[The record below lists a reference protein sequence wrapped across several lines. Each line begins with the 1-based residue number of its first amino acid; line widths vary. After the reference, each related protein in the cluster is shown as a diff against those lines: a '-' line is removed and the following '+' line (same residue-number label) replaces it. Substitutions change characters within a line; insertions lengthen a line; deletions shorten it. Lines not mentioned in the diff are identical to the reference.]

1 MIVSRATTAT
11 TLEHVLRALVEH
23 APASVRATP
32 RLVSAVAGLVGAET
46 SYASINNWNLGNVSA
61 GSWTGDVWEVEDAPT
76 GQPSQFRAYD
86 TLDAGAADLWRILG
100 ADRYAAALMLG
111 RGGFWRA
118 FGLELGRS
126 GYVAGLTATQADAY
140 AENARTWARRAVAV
154 FEERGRF
161 GVNVGAAL
169 LLAGAGLGY
178 LGARSGLAISRDT
191 GAAWANV
198 GAGAALLAVNNIAGQ
213 ARTRGPTPPDWDGTG
228 LVNVSNEGVHA
239 WRPVDEFMMM
249 LGAQWYEISGSLSL
263 SRTDYAATFPIT
275 IERSSGLETLLG
287 AAKFRFRWDGQSGV
301 VRWPRWTWR
310 DYIRVSR
317 VQAST

>member
-1 MIVSRATTAT
+1 MIVARSTTAT
-11 TLEHVLRALVEH
+11 TLEHVLRVLVEH

-46 SYASINNWNLGNVSA
+46 SYTSINNWNLGNVSA
-61 GSWTGDVWEVEDAPT
+61 GSSWTGDVWEVEDAPT

-100 ADRYAAALMLG
+100 AERYAAALMLG

-198 GAGAALLAVNNIAGQ
+198 GAGAALLAVNNLPSKG
-213 ARTRGPTPPDWDGTG
+213 RT
-228 LVNVSNEGVHA
+228 
-239 WRPVDEFMMM
+239 
-249 LGAQWYEISGSLSL
+249 
-263 SRTDYAATFPIT
+263 
-275 IERSSGLETLLG
+275 
-287 AAKFRFRWDGQSGV
+287 
-301 VRWPRWTWR
+301 
-310 DYIRVSR
+310 
-317 VQAST
+317 